1 MLKPQHLAV
10 TVVALL
16 ALLAAAPAAHA
27 APKKATYQLTL
38 TGTQVTTWD
47 CHKRVQPSCD
57 WPEEG
62 HGDQHINFY
71 TRDRKPVKVTV
82 TAGRGGGLTINPTP
96 LKLEAYADINA
107 SWKRLFTQQSAC
119 PGGGVFGGVDGGP
132 PKDEVGSDNCLTS
145 GGVDVRLG
153 ATKNGLTFA
162 GDPAWLDSEID
173 SYRSLAALC
182 GEQGHPNA
190 VLGLGDTRG
199 EYLGALIDSSE
210 KLPAKKLLD
219 PRTKK
224 LRVSGDASVSYPN
237 AKQPV
242 QPNDQTTGSPG
253 TRRSSG
259 WGGDGPLARLQARQ
273 LPVRVERVE
282 HAAQR

>member
-1 MLKPQHLAV
+1 MPKPYVLAAAA
-10 TVVALL
+10 VVAS
-16 ALLAAAPAAHA
+16 LAAAPAAHA

-38 TGTQVTTWD
+38 TGSQVTTWD
-47 CHKRVQPSCD
+47 YHKRQQPSCD

-62 HGDQHINFY
+62 HGDQEINFY

-82 TAGRGGGLTINPTP
+82 TAARGGGLTLSPAP

-119 PGGGVFGGVDGGP
+119 PEGGVFGGVDGGP
-132 PKDEVGSDNCLTS
+132 PRDEVGSDNCLTS

-153 ATKNGLTFA
+153 ATKNALTFA
-162 GDPAWLDSEID
+162 GDPAWLDSDID

-182 GEQGHPNA
+182 GQQGHSNA

-199 EYLGALIDSSE
+199 EYLGALIESSE
-210 KLPAKKLLD
+210 KLSAKKLLD

-224 LRVSGDASVSYPN
+224 LKVSGGATVSYPN
-237 AKQPV
+237 PEQPI
-242 QPNDQTTGSPG
+242 QPNDQTTGK
-253 TRRSSG
+253 TT
-259 WGGDGPLARLQARQ
+259 LAWNATFK
-273 LPVRVERVE
+273 RVGR
-282 HAAQR
+282 

>member
-1 MLKPQHLAV
+1 MLR
-10 TVVALL
+10 
-16 ALLAAAPAAHA
+16 LLAASVAATLILAPTASAA
-27 APKKATYQLTL
+27 KKATYQLTL
-38 TGTQVTTWD
+38 TGNQVTTWD
-47 CHKRVQPSCD
+47 YHKRMQPSCD

-62 HGDQHINFY
+62 HGDQDINFY

-82 TAGRGGGLTINPTP
+82 TAARGGAVTISPAP

-119 PGGGVFGGVDGGP
+119 PGGSPFGGDGP
-132 PKDEVGSDNCLTS
+132 VQDEVGSDNCLTS
-145 GGVDVRLG
+145 GGVDVRLT
-153 ATKNGLTFA
+153 ASKSALSLA
-162 GDPAWLDSEID
+162 GDPAWLDSDID

-182 GEQGHPNA
+182 GQQGHPNA

-224 LRVSGDASVSYPN
+224 LKVSGDASVSYPN
-237 AKQPV
+237 PQQPV
-242 QPNDQTTGSPG
+242 QPNDQTTGKTTLSWNA
-253 TRRSSG
+253 TFK
-259 WGGDGPLARLQARQ
+259 
-273 LPVRVERVE
+273 RVGR
-282 HAAQR
+282 